1 MNIDQMTS
9 RAAEVEHI
17 LKALAN
23 RNRLIILCELHGK
36 ERSVAQLVEAV
47 GLSQSA
53 LSQHLARLREDKV
66 VSTRREGT
74 SIYYRLSDPH
84 IIKIIGLL
92 YELYCADEYKKEP
105 KSKKSQRDKD

>member
-1 MNIDQMTS
+1 MNILDMTTK
-9 RAAEVEHI
+9 AAEVEQV

-36 ERSVAQLVEAV
+36 ERSVAELVEAV

-53 LSQHLARLREDKV
+53 LSQHLARLREDHT

-74 SIYYRLSDPH
+74 SIYYRLSDPQV
-84 IIKIIGLL
+84 IKIVGLL
-92 YELYCADEYKKEP
+92 YELYCAPECKKDA
-105 KSKKSQRDKD
+105 KSKK